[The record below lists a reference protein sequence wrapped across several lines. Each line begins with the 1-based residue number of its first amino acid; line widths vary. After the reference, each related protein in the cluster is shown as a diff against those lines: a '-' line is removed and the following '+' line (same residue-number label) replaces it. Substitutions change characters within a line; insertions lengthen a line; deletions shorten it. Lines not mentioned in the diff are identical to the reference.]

1 MGRGG
6 VDFMDILYIKAQY
19 YSIVAYMRNVT
30 LTDYFAEF
38 TTKNISILPAPWI
51 KQNSDSLL
59 PDDGLR

>member
-1 MGRGG
+1 MLCWGG
-6 VDFMDILYIKAQY
+6 GGFYGHPVYKSTILQC
-19 YSIVAYMRNVT
+19 MRNVT
-30 LTDYFAEF
+30 LMDYFAEF